1 MTDQEQTTHEETA
14 SSDQSIQEQQ
24 RAGEARSASTGAEA
38 TASPTATD
46 PGARADGG
54 SQSETAGTQRAAAA
68 RTEPSET
75 EGGDERAPLFAGDE
89 AERFRQ
95 RWERLQASFVD
106 QPREVVA
113 QADDLVGELMQQLT
127 AGFSD
132 KRASLEAQWEE
143 GEQASTE
150 DLRIALTRYRSFFNR
165 LLSV

>member
-1 MTDQEQTTHEETA
+1 MTEQEQMTHEETA
-14 SSDQSIQEQQ
+14 SSDQPVQEQE
-24 RAGEARSASTGAEA
+24 RAGRGRSESTG
-38 TASPTATD
+38 
-46 PGARADGG
+46 
-54 SQSETAGTQRAAAA
+54 
-68 RTEPSET
+68 ET

-89 AERFRQ
+89 AERFRE

-106 QPREVVA
+106 QPRNVVA
-113 QADDLVGELMQQLT
+113 QADDLVGELMQKLT